1 LFSLLDTNECDT
13 LSRQEVIYALLQ
25 FKDLLP
31 DLQIDKYVTINGIK
45 PRDEDEEIDFAG
57 FKKLIEE
64 IVLKDLQ

>member
-1 LFSLLDTNECDT
+1 MLDTNECDT
-13 LSRQEVIYALLQ
+13 LNRQEVIYALLQ